1 MRRTLTVVLSMVSI
15 AACTPQS
22 GPGTTT
28 VVPSTTTS
36 APART
41 TSAPASTTTTLHTG
55 PELPVALDAMPDTWV
70 ESFTIPY
77 GETPETLG
85 THLVGDG
92 EGLLVGP
99 DYGAQA
105 PDGSWWFLDTGK
117 FRLAHFSETGDYLG
131 EVVVPESILTNG
143 LYFQYQLPRV
153 LSDGTLLASRLDAG
167 RTTFLRLRNGNLDTF
182 TVPME
187 MIPWADD
194 GTIVY
199 GFSFDEESSLVAL
212 VPQDGVAGVVDWFF
226 SRGGHRFR
234 VAGRAG
240 GLLVELPDASPPR
253 SVELDF
259 SAADVGGP
267 VYLNV
272 EVATG
277 SDGTI
282 HLFLLGFPDGD
293 ETLQLAG
300 YMTIGADG
308 EVSAVEPIRNP
319 FTVADPASPARLG
332 VRPGTTEV
340 TFMVVDADGV
350 TVYVRR
356 PGP

>member
-1 MRRTLTVVLSMVSI
+1 MRRTMTVILSMVSM

-28 VVPSTTTS
+28 VVPSTSTSVPVTTTS
-36 APART
+36 VPA
-41 TSAPASTTTTLHTG
+41 TTTTLHTG

-70 ESFTIPY
+70 EAFTIPY

-117 FRLAHFSETGDYLG
+117 SRLAHFSETGDYLG
-131 EVVVPESILTNG
+131 EVVLPESMLSNG
-143 LYFQYQLPRV
+143 AYFQYQLPRV
-153 LSDGTLLASRLDAG
+153 LSDGTLLASRVDAG
-167 RTTFLRLRNGNLDTF
+167 RTTFLRLRHGNLDTF

-187 MIPWADD
+187 MIPIADD

-199 GFSFDEESSLVAL
+199 GFSFDEESSSVAL

-234 VAGRAG
+234 VAGGAS

-259 SAADVGGP
+259 SAAEVGGP
-267 VYLNV
+267 VYLSV

-277 SDGTI
+277 SDDTI
-282 HLFLLGFPDGD
+282 HLFLLGFPDRD
-293 ETLQLAG
+293 ESLQLAG
-300 YMTIGADG
+300 YLTVSADG

-332 VRPGTTEV
+332 VRPGTNDV
-340 TFMVVDADGV
+340 TFMVVDVDGV

-356 PGP
+356 SKP